1 MALLLSLSPFFPKPA
16 FQAISRIPHDRSRLS
31 RRRSRRSRKGRTH
44 LSSTRS
50 MMASTN
56 NPNSWVPFHKLLP
69 AQRTLME
76 TLITTVDTHLGPQ
89 LNPCMTPSDV
99 RFFQNKD
106 GTSLGSVN
114 LRSGKGNSKSHD
126 YLKHEAVEQP
136 SYDTFLLLV
145 RYILASWLHCE
156 LPFGSLDI
164 TTLMCMLNT
173 NTDAPHFLLEII
185 QNSPTSVVLLVDLL
199 PRRDL
204 VRHPGYLKQFY
215 EDTQLD
221 LQRQKLEKLPVVQ
234 PYVSPLLSLRTIFSP
249 SAILLK
255 INCESQLIDGK
266 TCSME
271 ELIDQHLGNV
281 VKEMMGIWL
290 EQCASPQETIM
301 NENERDYVL
310 MRDNMMRNI
319 GIDNDLRANLP
330 RLFNSDIADRVLAAL
345 EKEV

>member
-1 MALLLSLSPFFPKPA
+1 MALLLSLSLSSFFPKPA
-16 FQAISRIPHDRSRLS
+16 FQAINRTPHDSSRLS
-31 RRRSRRSRKGRTH
+31 RGRSRRSRKGRTH

-76 TLITTVDTHLGPQ
+76 SLITTVDAQLGPQ

-99 RFFQNKD
+99 RFFQNKE

-114 LRSGKGNSKSHD
+114 LRSGKGNSK
-126 YLKHEAVEQP
+126 
-136 SYDTFLLLV
+136 V

-156 LPFGSLDI
+156 LPFGLLDI

-301 NENERDYVL
+301 DENERDYVL
-310 MRDNMMRNI
+310 VRDNMMRNI